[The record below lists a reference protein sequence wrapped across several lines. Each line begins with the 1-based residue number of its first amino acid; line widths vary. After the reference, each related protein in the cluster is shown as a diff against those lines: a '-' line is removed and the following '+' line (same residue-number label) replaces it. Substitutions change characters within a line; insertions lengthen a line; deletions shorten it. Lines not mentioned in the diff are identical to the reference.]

1 MAKAP
6 DVSKLKRA
14 LMRSNTRL
22 LLSAVLLFQF
32 AACLLLALKTQPLDT
47 QALLFAAAISA
58 AGTLGLFF
66 FARGRAEPLE
76 G

>member
-47 QALLFAAAISA
+47 
-58 AGTLGLFF
+58 
-66 FARGRAEPLE
+66 
-76 G
+76 